1 MPTDNPTL
9 RTIVSQRPVSSQ
21 KKLSFD
27 VEFAV
32 SRLINKEIQGLLMLE
47 SSKKDLFYN
56 TADFDLKEAFF
67 RIDRRN
73 SGFLNFDNLQEFF
86 EVSGFFF
93 TNEQII
99 DLLKR
104 LDRNDD
110 GKVSFE
116 EFRRALMPI
125 EGQIPAKMKTIQSPN
140 RHYSEENY
148 EDREKY
154 DKNYDNLYE
163 DHLINEKLERKSAEK
178 IRKSFEKTLKTSKV
192 LCNSYEKEEKHA
204 KLCRKHAKPKQDF
217 SQLFFKEQGELARTL
232 KQFILL
238 DKEIELMKKELCIRE
253 DFELLSTFQMM
264 DCKGKGLLSAYE
276 LELALNKLQIFP
288 TKYELFLFVKRYD
301 RDFDGKFS
309 FSDYIESFVPE
320 ELRNIVQKRSP
331 VNENEEAE
339 DFSEVFIFFSF
350 FHFFFFEFSNLGFF
364 WGF

>member
-1 MPTDNPTL
+1 LPTDNPTL

-32 SRLINKEIQGLLMLE
+32 SRLINKEIQGLLTLE

-56 TADFDLKEAFF
+56 TTDFDLKEAFF

-73 SGFLNFDNLQEFF
+73 SGFLTFDNLQEFF

-125 EGQIPAKMKTIQSPN
+125 EGQIPVKMKTIQSPN
-140 RHYSEENY
+140 RHYCEENY
-148 EDREKY
+148 QESEKY
-154 DKNYDNLYE
+154 NNNLYE
-163 DHLINEKLERKSAEK
+163 DPLNEKFE
-178 IRKSFEKTLKTSKV
+178 RKSFEKTRKSPEKTLKSSKI
-192 LCNSYEKEEKHA
+192 LCNSSEKLEKHA

-217 SQLFFKEQGELARTL
+217 SQFFFKEQGELARTF

-238 DKEIELMKKELCIRE
+238 DKEIELMKKELCIRQ
-253 DFELLSTFQMM
+253 DFELLSTFQLM

-276 LELALNKLQIFP
+276 LEIALNKLQIFP

-309 FSDYIESFVPE
+309 FSDYIDSFVPE
-320 ELRNIVQKRSP
+320 ELRKIVQKRAP
-331 VNENEEAE
+331 LNKNEEFE
-339 DFSEVFIFFSF
+339 DFSEVLNIF
-350 FHFFFFEFSNLGFF
+350 
-364 WGF
+364 